1 MRDYRATHY
10 PDETMEICQEN
21 IDLFF
26 NFMNER
32 HNIWHRRFIEKLPR
46 EQWTED
52 PILKTTKYTNI
63 YRELDRGTLWWLKN
77 IGAKF
82 LNYKEFC
89 DKILTLKEDNKVE
102 LEMNNALEL
111 KGLVWQTII
120 YRLCNRIET
129 FEEVGFPSFN
139 NYDVENLNNVYYQK
153 LATIADRGDPV
164 MTSAHLTCP
173 TPSGY
178 TKSEGFMFALRSLY
192 NNLDSLVAGIQQ
204 AKSSKAVFE
213 ELKAIHCVGNFIA
226 YEVLCDLM
234 YVQAIPFA
242 EDDWANVGP
251 GAYEGIRL
259 MYPSS
264 AVGKQKSKNVYTR
277 MQQLRNEQHQ
287 HFERLGIKFKFYEK
301 FTKGHLSLRSIEHS
315 LCEFSKYWLQ
325 RHSLGKVRLKFEAN
339 AHQTNIINGDS
350 L

>member
-1 MRDYRATHY
+1 MREYRLTHY
-10 PDETMEICQEN
+10 PAETMEVCQEN

-32 HNIWHRRFIEKLPR
+32 HNIWHRRFIENLPR

-77 IGAKF
+77 IGEP
-82 LNYKEFC
+82 YQRKELDFTTM
-89 DKILTLKEDNKVE
+89 L
-102 LEMNNALEL
+102 
-111 KGLVWQTII
+111 WRTII

-129 FEEVGFPSFN
+129 FEEVGFPEHIG
-139 NYDVENLNNVYYQK
+139 YDVANLNNTYYDK
-153 LATIADRGDPV
+153 LAAIANRGDPV

-192 NNLDSLVAGIQQ
+192 ENLEMLVAGVRQ
-204 AKSSKAVFE
+204 ATSSKQVFE
-213 ELKAIHCVGNFIA
+213 ELKAVHCVGNFIA

-234 YVQAIPFA
+234 YIQAIGETRPSGIDSDYKFFPFK
-242 EDDWANVGP
+242 EDGWANVGP

-264 AVGKQKSKNVYTR
+264 AVGKQKSKNVYKR
-277 MQQLRNEQHQ
+277 MQQLRDEQHQ
-287 HFERLGIKFKFYEK
+287 HFERLGIQFKFYEK

-325 RHSLGKVRLKFEAN
+325 RNNLGKVRLKFEAN
-339 AHQTNIINGDS
+339 SHKTNVVGGDK